1 MRRLLTAAAA
11 LGEALIGTVRT
22 PGLLLPAMPRRDA
35 RADSKPDP
43 GPYGEEAAQSYLNR
57 RSLPAGCT
65 STLRK
70 GMRAANIRYRRA

>member
-11 LGEALIGTVRT
+11 LGAALIGTVRD
-22 PGLLLPAMPRRDA
+22 PGILLLPMPRRDA
-35 RADSKPDP
+35 RADPEPERLWGHK
-43 GPYGEEAAQSYLNR
+43 AASDYLAR

-70 GMRAANIRYRRA
+70 GMRAANIRCRRA